1 MKNVNFE
8 QLVIDRTLDAYFENQ
23 NHEILA
29 VLDQVSN
36 LQINVTSET
45 QDKTDAQGALIS
57 RKYKAKSA
65 EVTAENAMF
74 SMNLNA
80 LQSGSEK
87 KLGSDVELP
96 RVMTVEKGKNVV
108 LPDVPNDGTLVV
120 YGTKDN
126 GLLDVEKKYE
136 QGTTAGAGVY
146 SATTSSGKTT
156 IALPTDATSMVVIK
170 YIYKVTEGKKALRID
185 HDAVSVPKACTATF
199 RVLCSD
205 VCDPETSYV
214 MYIVFPRFQMTPDFD
229 WTLDTES
236 SQNLSAV
243 AMKDYCSKNQLLFY
257 VAMAEDSDQ
266 YDAVT
271 GK

>member
-23 NHEILA
+23 EHEILA

-36 LQINVTSET
+36 LQINVSSET

-80 LQSGSEK
+80 LQSGSVAK
-87 KLGSDVELP
+87 RGSAVELP
-96 RVMTVEKGKNVV
+96 RIMTVEKGKNII

-120 YGTKDN
+120 YGTKEN
-126 GLLDVEKKYE
+126 GLLDTEKKYD
-136 QGTTAGAGVY
+136 QGSTASAGTF
-146 SATTSSGKTT
+146 SATTANGKTT
-156 IALPTDATSMVVIK
+156 VALPTDATNLVVIK
-170 YIYKVTEGKKALRID
+170 YMYKVAEGKQALRID

-205 VCDPETSYV
+205 VCDPETAYV
-214 MYIVFPRFQMTPDFD
+214 MYIVFPRFQLTPDFD

-236 SQNLSAV
+236 TQNLSAV
-243 AMKDYCSKNQLLFY
+243 AMKDFPNASSKLLN
-257 VAMAEDSDQ
+257 VA
-266 YDAVT
+266 
-271 GK
+271 

>member
-8 QLVIDRTLDAYFENQ
+8 QLVIDRVLDGIFENSE
-23 NHEILA
+23 HDVLA
-29 VLDQVSN
+29 ILDQLSN

-80 LQSGSEK
+80 LQSGSN
-87 KLGSDVELP
+87 KLTGSDVELP
-96 RVMTVEKGKNVV
+96 RVMSVEKGKNII
-108 LPDVPNDGTLVV
+108 LPDVPNDGTLTV

-136 QGTTAGAGVY
+136 QGSTAGAGVY
-146 SATTSSGKTT
+146 AVTTANGKTT
-156 IALPTDATSMVVIK
+156 IALPTDATQTVVIK
-170 YIYKVTEGKKALRID
+170 YIYKVAAGKNAIRIN

-243 AMKDYCSKNQLLFY
+243 AMKDFPNVSSILSN
-257 VAMAEDSDQ
+257 VA
-266 YDAVT
+266 
-271 GK
+271 